1 MAVLMHAQPV
11 VHTASGEG
19 FLSRLFCRH
28 WLPRVRDCAR
38 VCVCRAW
45 GANNV
50 TVSHCVSH
58 HNLNGFAPG
67 SGTDGGGFDIDGGVS
82 NSVFEYNYAF
92 ENQGEGYLVCQ
103 VCRCC

>member
-19 FLSRLFCRH
+19 FLLRGSFAVTGY
-28 WLPRVRDCAR
+28 RVCVTAR